1 MFRGVGENH
10 FFAPSR
16 YPSSNQTQHFFLT
29 RFNIF
34 SNLLSRITFTLGL
47 RYILRFGLDL
57 DVKIAVLGLQT
68 DNGLVKK
75 AKYFF

>member
-1 MFRGVGENH
+1 M
-10 FFAPSR
+10 
-16 YPSSNQTQHFFLT
+16 
-29 RFNIF
+29 
-34 SNLLSRITFTLGL
+34 L

-57 DVKIAVLGLQT
+57 DVKTAVLGLQI